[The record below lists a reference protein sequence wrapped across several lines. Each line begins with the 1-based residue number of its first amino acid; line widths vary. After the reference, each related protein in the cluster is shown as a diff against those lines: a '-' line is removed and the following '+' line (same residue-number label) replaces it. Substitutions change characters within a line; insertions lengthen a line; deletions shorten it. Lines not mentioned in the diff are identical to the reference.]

1 MTVMKTVAMTMCNS
15 FCHPKYKKSKL
26 MMKIV
31 MKMTEMTKM
40 MMMMSMVV
48 PMMMMMMMTMPMMMT
63 MLMMMSRVVVAMYI
77 NSVVALQG
85 LLLSLFHSFS
95 TVAHFSQ
102 L

>member
-1 MTVMKTVAMTMCNS
+1 
-15 FCHPKYKKSKL
+15 
-26 MMKIV
+26 MKIV

-48 PMMMMMMMTMPMMMT
+48 PMMMIVMMMMTM
-63 MLMMMSRVVVAMYI
+63 LLMMSRVVVAMYI